1 MDIKKAVKFVRG
13 YIASKEKNFPNDFYS
28 QGYDWIDTFYSDDA
42 IASIINNA
50 QAKTLIQAVH
60 AVDKVAE
67 RHAKAADAVDA
78 STPY

>member
-42 IASIINNA
+42 IASS
-50 QAKTLIQAVH
+50 
-60 AVDKVAE
+60 E
-67 RHAKAADAVDA
+67 
-78 STPY
+78 